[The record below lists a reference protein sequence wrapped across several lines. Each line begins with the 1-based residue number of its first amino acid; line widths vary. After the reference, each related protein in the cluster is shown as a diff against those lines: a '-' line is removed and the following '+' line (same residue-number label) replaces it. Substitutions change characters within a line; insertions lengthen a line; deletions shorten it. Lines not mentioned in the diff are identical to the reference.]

1 MFKNYTKI
9 VIKSKN
15 FCTLLNQNTDQAVK
29 VPFLNNYLSESLFTI
44 SKKSL
49 KEPQLNIIESINKFN
64 NSIIMCDDFSGRK
77 YSCMLGIMNKLLN
90 RKDEDLKEEE
100 KPELNQSEDFFV
112 NTVNDYK
119 RKKEN
124 IHLNNDKKDVN
135 PRGALIICQKFEF
148 ATHFYRICR
157 RLDYKNKLK
166 LIRVG
171 TSLHTVAPTVELD
184 VFLFLY

>member
-1 MFKNYTKI
+1 MLKNYIRK
-9 VIKSKN
+9 VINSKN
-15 FCTLLNQNTDQAVK
+15 FCTLINQNKDQGLK
-29 VPFLNNYLSESLFTI
+29 IPFLNNYLTESLFTF

-49 KEPQLNIIESINKFN
+49 KEPQLNIIESINKFKN
-64 NSIIMCDDFSGRK
+64 TIIMCDDFSGRK

-90 RKDEDLKEEE
+90 RKDEGLEE
-100 KPELNQSEDFFV
+100 KEKLDLIQSEDFFV
-112 NTVNDYK
+112 NTVNDFK

-124 IHLNNDKKDVN
+124 IHLNNEKKEIN
-135 PRGALIICQKFEF
+135 PRGALVICQKFEF

-184 VFLFLY
+184 VA